1 VRAAKVIEGLN
12 KTEASLPKL
21 IRRPEAQ
28 KLQGGISLATEIRR
42 EKSNAILAFPSDG
55 VVVVDTASV
64 IAKLAN
70 DAIEAFPLDAPDEL
84 LPAAPKPKR
93 KPRSPAQLQA
103 LQREN
108 DRRREAKLAKA
119 IRDREALVSQR
130 GSDGRENL
138 PHERS

>member
-1 VRAAKVIEGLN
+1 M
-12 KTEASLPKL
+12 
-21 IRRPEAQ
+21 
-28 KLQGGISLATEIRR
+28 KLQGDISLPTERRR
-42 EKSNAILAFPSDG
+42 EQSGAILAFPSDG

-70 DAIEAFPLDAPDEL
+70 DAIEAFPLDAPDE
-84 LPAAPKPKR
+84 PPSAAPGPKR

-119 IRDREALVSQR
+119 IRDREALASR
-130 GSDGRENL
+130 RESPGSG
-138 PHERS
+138 